1 MDPQGSPRL
10 NADSRCKWGVRV
22 ETGAMVGPS
31 ELRAPLCARVA
42 ALCKDIGFREPH
54 LNDQLA
60 RLIRALHEPLRVA
73 FAGRVSMGKSTL
85 VNALL
90 QAPVAPTGDRETT
103 KVVTRFEAGDFE
115 RVELM
120 LREGSKRQAF
130 LTPAG
135 VLPPAYPVSSEQ
147 IREVRVLLPYAP
159 ILNRITIIDTP
170 GLESLNEAT
179 SNRTNESLF
188 SRDSRAAIADAD
200 ALVYLMGTS
209 AEGDAAAVAAFNE
222 LTAPDLCALN
232 AVGVLNCKTEDPISE
247 QEKVARRLKGESAF
261 RNRVAD
267 VIPVACL
274 LAHAAGSAMLDER
287 DAANLRTLAGYDQG
301 DLLIDVDEYLELC
314 CDVGRQERQRLLD
327 MLGIPGLRMAFDTI
341 RSTTGR
347 IEDINGALLEKSG
360 LPRLLHVIDGTFANC
375 ADQIKAGQTLAAVT
389 RLSYQAEH
397 ASGRRPRVMIETL
410 RAEPGMHGIQ
420 ELWALQ
426 QCARPDLD
434 LPEWVI
440 TGLARVA
447 TEATAS
453 SKTGLPEGASVQ
465 EVLEAA
471 RASASRAHA
480 YEVSLSMTRPEAR
493 IAATLRRSYTNIYR
507 ATLSDIE

>member
-1 MDPQGSPRL
+1 M
-10 NADSRCKWGVRV
+10 
-22 ETGAMVGPS
+22 ETGAIVGSS
-31 ELRAPLCARVA
+31 ELSAPLCARVA
-42 ALCKDIGFREPH
+42 ALCTDIRFPEPH

-60 RLIRALHEPLRVA
+60 RLILALHEPLRVA

-90 QAPVAPTGDRETT
+90 QAPVAPMGDRETT

-115 RVELM
+115 RVELT
-120 LREGSKRQAF
+120 LRSGSKRQAF

-135 VLPPAYPVSSEQ
+135 VLPPAYPVSSDQ

-159 ILNRITIIDTP
+159 ILNRLTIIDTP
-170 GLESLNEAT
+170 GLESLNEET

-200 ALVYLMGTS
+200 ALVYLMGTGT
-209 AEGDAAAVAAFNE
+209 EDDAAAVAAFNE

-232 AVGVLNCKTEDPISE
+232 AVGVLNCKTEHPISE
-247 QEKVARRLKGESAF
+247 QEKVARRLKKEPAF
-261 RNRVAD
+261 RYRVAD

-274 LAHAAGSAMLDER
+274 LAYAAGSVMLDER
-287 DAANLRTLAGYDQG
+287 DAANLHTLAGYDQC
-301 DLLIDVDEYLELC
+301 DLLIDVDEYLELS

-327 MLGIPGLRMAFDTI
+327 MLGIPGLRIALDTI
-341 RSTTGR
+341 RSTRDR
-347 IEDINGALLEKSG
+347 IDDINGALLEKSG

-397 ASGRRPRVMIETL
+397 ASGRRARVMIETL
-410 RAEPGMHGIQ
+410 RAEPAMHSIQ
-420 ELWALQ
+420 EVWALQ

-440 TGLARVA
+440 TELARVA
-447 TEATAS
+447 AQATAA
-453 SKTGLPEGASVQ
+453 SKTGRPEGAGAQ

-471 RASASRAHA
+471 RAGASRAHT
-480 YEVSLSMTRPEAR
+480 YGMSLSMTRPEAR
-493 IAATLRRSYTNIYR
+493 IAETLRRSYMNIYR
-507 ATLSDIE
+507 SILSDFK

>member
-1 MDPQGSPRL
+1 
-10 NADSRCKWGVRV
+10 V
-22 ETGAMVGPS
+22 ETGAIVGPS
-31 ELRAPLCARVA
+31 KLRTPLCARVA
-42 ALCKDIGFREPH
+42 ALCKDLGFREPH
-54 LNDQLA
+54 LNDQLV

-90 QAPVAPTGDRETT
+90 QAAVAPTGYRETT
-103 KVVTRFEAGDFE
+103 KVVTWFEAGEFE
-115 RVELM
+115 RVELV

-135 VLPPAYPVSSEQ
+135 VLPAAYSVPSEQ

-159 ILNRITIIDTP
+159 ILNRLTIIDTP

-200 ALVYLMGTS
+200 ALVYLMGLGT
-209 AEGDAAAVAAFNE
+209 EDDAAAVAAFNE
-222 LTAPDLCALN
+222 LTALDLCALN
-232 AVGVLNCKTEDPISE
+232 AVGVLNCKTEHPISE
-247 QEKVARRLKGESAF
+247 QQRVARRLKEEPAF

-274 LAHAAGSAMLDER
+274 LAHAAGSVMLNER

-301 DLLIDVDEYLELC
+301 DLLIDVDGYLELS
-314 CDVGRQERQRLLD
+314 CDVAREQRQRLLD
-327 MLGIPGLRMAFDTI
+327 ILGIAGLRMALDTI
-341 RSTTGR
+341 RSITGR
-347 IEDINGALLEKSG
+347 IEDLNGALLEKSG
-360 LPRLLHVIDGTFANC
+360 LPRLLHVIDGTFATC

-389 RLSYQAEH
+389 RLSYQAER
-397 ASGRRPRVMIETL
+397 ASGQRARVMIETL
-410 RAEPGMHGIQ
+410 RAEPGMHSIQ

-440 TGLARVA
+440 SELARVA
-447 TEATAS
+447 AGATAS
-453 SKTGLPEGASVQ
+453 SKTGLPEAASPQ

-471 RASASRAHA
+471 RAGAARAHA
-480 YEVSLSMTRPEAR
+480 YEASLSMTRPEAR
-493 IAATLRRSYTNIYR
+493 ITATLRRSYTNIYR
-507 ATLSDIE
+507 AALSDLE